1 AHPMDRL
8 IQGDVGCG
16 KTVVATA
23 AMLMAVGS
31 GVQAGLMG
39 PTEILAEQHYLNLNR
54 LLEPLG
60 VSCVSLVGGRGKK
73 REAALTAIADG
84 SAGIVIGT
92 HALIQQG
99 VRFHKLGLA
108 VIDEQHKF
116 GVLQRA
122 TLKEKGYTPDVLVM
136 TATPIPRTLA
146 LTVYGDLDLS
156 VIDAMPPGRTPIRT
170 FLLHEGQR

>member
-1 AHPMDRL
+1 H
-8 IQGDVGCG
+8 G
-16 KTVVATA
+16 
-23 AMLMAVGS
+23 
-31 GVQAGLMG
+31 
-39 PTEILAEQHYLNLNR
+39 

-60 VSCVSLVGGRGKK
+60 VTCVLLVGGRAKK
-73 REAALTAIADG
+73 REEALAAIADG

-122 TLKEKGYTPDVLVM
+122 TLKEKGYAPDVLVM

-156 VIDAMPPGRTPIRT
+156 LLDAMPPGRTPIRT
-170 FLLHEGQR
+170 LLFAEGQRARACRLVEDERVLGRQADGVVAA